1 MKLLFGAP
9 DLFGMNDMLIEN
21 LKQKGFEV
29 NNISISE
36 KLPKLGLVHKILL
49 FINSKILKKQRY
61 KKKIYNQYKAQEIRN
76 IFKIALQQQYDFCL
90 LIRPDIYPISI
101 LKQIKQNSKKTVAFQ
116 WDGIHRFPAV
126 FETINL
132 FDKFYVFDKNDFDE
146 FKNQYANLHFIDNF
160 YSDVEPNELKSIHN
174 KTQDVY
180 YLGSYHKK
188 RILDVYELCRQLE
201 NVGVK
206 NFNVNINIRGKKIKS
221 ENYNVNF
228 TSTVVNYL
236 ENLKHV
242 KEAKIILDFKL
253 ANHNGLSFRFFE
265 ALKYKSK
272 IITNNQSVKQYD
284 FYNSD
289 NILVIGEFDDFELKQ
304 FIESPYKELPL
315 EIVEKYSFSNWIN
328 TLFAS

>member
-126 FETINL
+126 FETIDL

-160 YSDVEPNELKSIHN
+160 YSDVEPNELKSI
-174 KTQDVY
+174 T
-180 YLGSYHKK
+180 
-188 RILDVYELCRQLE
+188 
-201 NVGVK
+201 
-206 NFNVNINIRGKKIKS
+206 IK
-221 ENYNVNF
+221 
-228 TSTVVNYL
+228 
-236 ENLKHV
+236 LKMS
-242 KEAKIILDFKL
+242 II
-253 ANHNGLSFRFFE
+253 
-265 ALKYKSK
+265 
-272 IITNNQSVKQYD
+272 
-284 FYNSD
+284 
-289 NILVIGEFDDFELKQ
+289 
-304 FIESPYKELPL
+304 
-315 EIVEKYSFSNWIN
+315 
-328 TLFAS
+328 